1 MQGIS
6 FKNENPQLEIP
17 AIVPEELRPR
27 PGGLS
32 TEEYEVYSEFKKE
45 KYYMNS

>member
-1 MQGIS
+1 M
-6 FKNENPQLEIP
+6 KMDIP

-32 TEEYEVYSEFKKE
+32 TEEYEVYK
-45 KYYMNS
+45 